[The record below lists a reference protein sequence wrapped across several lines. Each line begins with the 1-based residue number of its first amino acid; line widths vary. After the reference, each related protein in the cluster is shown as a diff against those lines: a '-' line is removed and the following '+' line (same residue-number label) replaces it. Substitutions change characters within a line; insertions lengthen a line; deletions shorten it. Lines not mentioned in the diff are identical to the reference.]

1 MCGVRCTPNLAAYCN
16 NGLNLT
22 SRGGGTI
29 FKLLYKLIFKCL
41 ITYFS
46 VLYHGERF
54 QIKGTFSKVH
64 RQQKLSLYFPLS
76 FLAKLQ
82 IVVTGQFCKPVTL
95 LANSV
100 HYLLQLTYRPR
111 VALFDVGRLLYY
123 NLYPFGIL
131 FQYVIF
137 ACAIPLNCD
146 AKVQRYLQPTKHFAK
161 NLCIFNLLQ
170 QIRLFL
176 PKFIHILSTKTGK
189 CAICKANIFVCGCNT
204 CVHYIITNNNA
215 IFVQL
220 LQSIFNHHYKL
231 RDLSFRVRV
240 SFAVCRMLLPIYG

>member
-1 MCGVRCTPNLAAYCN
+1 MCGVRCTPDLAAYCN
-16 NGLNLT
+16 NDLYLT
-22 SRGGGTI
+22 SRGGGVI
-29 FKLLYKLIFKCL
+29 FKLLHKLIFKCL

-100 HYLLQLTYRPR
+100 HYLLQLTYRAR
-111 VALFDVGRLLYY
+111 CLNSSALTAYYLLS
-123 NLYPFGIL
+123 PPPSV
-131 FQYVIF
+131 YVSISNF

-146 AKVQRYLQPTKHFAK
+146 AKVQIFFVR
-161 NLCIFNLLQ
+161 CIHLRENICFVNVSLLFH
-170 QIRLFL
+170 LFVY
-176 PKFIHILSTKTGK
+176 
-189 CAICKANIFVCGCNT
+189 IFQTQKRQN
-204 CVHYIITNNNA
+204 
-215 IFVQL
+215 VQ
-220 LQSIFNHHYKL
+220 
-231 RDLSFRVRV
+231 
-240 SFAVCRMLLPIYG
+240 

>member
-22 SRGGGTI
+22 YKGIGVI
-29 FKLLYKLIFKCL
+29 FKLLHKLIFKCL

-131 FQYVIF
+131 FQYVNF
-137 ACAIPLNCD
+137 ACAIPLNCV
-146 AKVQRYLQPTKHFAK
+146 AKVQTYLQTCKHFPK
-161 NLCIFNLLQ
+161 KVCIFNLLQ
-170 QIRLFL
+170 QIKLICAV
-176 PKFIHILSTKTGK
+176 FIQILSTKTGK
-189 CAICKANIFVCGCNT
+189 CAIYKANIF
-204 CVHYIITNNNA
+204 A
-215 IFVQL
+215 
-220 LQSIFNHHYKL
+220 FNGISTHERARTLYK
-231 RDLSFRVRV
+231 D
-240 SFAVCRMLLPIYG
+240 

>member
-22 SRGGGTI
+22 SRGGGVI
-29 FKLLYKLIFKCL
+29 FKLLHKLIFKCL

-100 HYLLQLTYRPR
+100 HYLLQLTYR
-111 VALFDVGRLLYY
+111 LYIQHFSASAAY
-123 NLYPFGIL
+123 YPTIL
-131 FQYVIF
+131 TPSVFVSISNF

-146 AKVQRYLQPTKHFAK
+146 AKVQTYLQTCKHFPEK
-161 NLCIFNLLQ
+161 VCIFNLLQ

-176 PKFIHILSTKTGK
+176 PKFIHILSTNLAK
-189 CAICKANIFVCGCNT
+189 CAIYKANFF
-204 CVHYIITNNNA
+204 A
-215 IFVQL
+215 
-220 LQSIFNHHYKL
+220 FNGISTHERARTLYK
-231 RDLSFRVRV
+231 D
-240 SFAVCRMLLPIYG
+240 

>member
-22 SRGGGTI
+22 SRGGGVI
-29 FKLLYKLIFKCL
+29 FKLLHKLIFKCL

-100 HYLLQLTYRPR
+100 HYLLQLTYRAR
-111 VALFDVGRLLYY
+111 CLNSSALTAYYLLSPPPSVFVSIS
-123 NLYPFGIL
+123 N
-131 FQYVIF
+131 F

-146 AKVQRYLQPTKHFAK
+146 AKVVLLFVSCKQFAK
-161 NLCIFNLLQ
+161 
-170 QIRLFL
+170 
-176 PKFIHILSTKTGK
+176 
-189 CAICKANIFVCGCNT
+189 
-204 CVHYIITNNNA
+204 
-215 IFVQL
+215 
-220 LQSIFNHHYKL
+220 
-231 RDLSFRVRV
+231 
-240 SFAVCRMLLPIYG
+240 

>member
-22 SRGGGTI
+22 SRGGGVI
-29 FKLLYKLIFKCL
+29 FKLLHKLIFKCL

-100 HYLLQLTYRPR
+100 HYLLQLTYRAR
-111 VALFDVGRLLYY
+111 CLNSSALTAYYLLSPPHSVFVSIS
-123 NLYPFGIL
+123 N
-131 FQYVIF
+131 F

-161 NLCIFNLLQ
+161 KVCIFNLLQ
-170 QIRLFL
+170 QISMFL
-176 PKFIHILSTKTGK
+176 PKFIHILSTNLAK
-189 CAICKANIFVCGCNT
+189 CAICKANIFAFRLLRT
-204 CVHYIITNNNA
+204 LYNN
-215 IFVQL
+215 
-220 LQSIFNHHYKL
+220 K
-231 RDLSFRVRV
+231 
-240 SFAVCRMLLPIYG
+240 

>member
-22 SRGGGTI
+22 SRGGGVI
-29 FKLLYKLIFKCL
+29 FKLLRKLIFKCL

-100 HYLLQLTYRPR
+100 HYLLLANLPATGCTLRSRP
-111 VALFDVGRLLYY
+111 
-123 NLYPFGIL
+123 PTI
-131 FQYVIF
+131 
-137 ACAIPLNCD
+137 
-146 AKVQRYLQPTKHFAK
+146 LQP
-161 NLCIFNLLQ
+161 
-170 QIRLFL
+170 L
-176 PKFIHILSTKTGK
+176 PLRYIVSVCQFCRALS
-189 CAICKANIFVCGCNT
+189 
-204 CVHYIITNNNA
+204 
-215 IFVQL
+215 L
-220 LQSIFNHHYKL
+220 
-231 RDLSFRVRV
+231 
-240 SFAVCRMLLPIYG
+240 

>member
-22 SRGGGTI
+22 SRGGGVI
-29 FKLLYKLIFKCL
+29 FKLLHKLIFKCL

-82 IVVTGQFCKPVTL
+82 VSCYGITCKLPTCFQL
-95 LANSV
+95 CSTY
-100 HYLLQLTYRPR
+100 YLLQLTYRAR
-111 VALFDVGRLLYY
+111 CLNSSALTAYYLLS
-123 NLYPFGIL
+123 PPPSV
-131 FQYVIF
+131 YVSISNF

-146 AKVQRYLQPTKHFAK
+146 AKVQTYLQTCKHFPK
-161 NLCIFNLLQ
+161 NLCLFNVLQ

-176 PKFIHILSTKTGK
+176 PKFIHILSTKLTK
-189 CAICKANIFVCGCNT
+189 CAMYKASFFAFRLQYVRT
-204 CVHYIITNNNA
+204 LYNN
-215 IFVQL
+215 
-220 LQSIFNHHYKL
+220 K
-231 RDLSFRVRV
+231 
-240 SFAVCRMLLPIYG
+240 